1 MLLILMKSR
10 ISILLLWILLLV
22 SCLMNLC
29 LTQDHKRSVFSP
41 RDCVVVCFTFRPLIH
56 SEKIVNASF
65 LQWIAAPLSS
75 MFQCREVLCPC
86 PTGTFSRACAP
97 PFWRFSTFLSLL
109 WCHTAIAYSL
119 VWGMMHTHTQ
129 GGVVFFFL
137 IKNKEEFYN
146 VNVRFKMS
154 LLSFKYLLKTFK
166 GLPVH
171 WKRFWSIESLAVENE
186 ISQEVDFW
194 KQWLICFHWSQESKI
209 TIHSVW

>member
-1 MLLILMKSR
+1 MPVSSSGLLLPFLRCFSAGRSCALAPLALSAELVHHPFGVSPCSYRSSGVILPLLIH
-10 ISILLLWILLLV
+10 WFEAW
-22 SCLMNLC
+22 C
-29 LTQDHKRSVFSP
+29 TH
-41 RDCVVVCFTFRPLIH
+41 TH
-56 SEKIVNASF
+56 
-65 LQWIAAPLSS
+65 
-75 MFQCREVLCPC
+75 REV
-86 PTGTFSRACAP
+86 F
-97 PFWRFSTFLSLL
+97 
-109 WCHTAIAYSL
+109 
-119 VWGMMHTHTQ
+119 
-129 GGVVFFFL
+129 FFFL

-166 GLPVH
+166 GLPLH

>member
-1 MLLILMKSR
+1 MDCCSPFFDVSVPGGPVPLPHWHFQQSLCTTLLAFLHVLIAP
-10 ISILLLWILLLV
+10 LV
-22 SCLMNLC
+22 SYCHCLFIGLRH
-29 LTQDHKRSVFSP
+29 D
-41 RDCVVVCFTFRPLIH
+41 
-56 SEKIVNASF
+56 A
-65 LQWIAAPLSS
+65 
-75 MFQCREVLCPC
+75 
-86 PTGTFSRACAP
+86 
-97 PFWRFSTFLSLL
+97 
-109 WCHTAIAYSL
+109 
-119 VWGMMHTHTQ
+119 HTHT
-129 GGVVFFFL
+129 GRCFFFFL

-166 GLPVH
+166 GLPLH